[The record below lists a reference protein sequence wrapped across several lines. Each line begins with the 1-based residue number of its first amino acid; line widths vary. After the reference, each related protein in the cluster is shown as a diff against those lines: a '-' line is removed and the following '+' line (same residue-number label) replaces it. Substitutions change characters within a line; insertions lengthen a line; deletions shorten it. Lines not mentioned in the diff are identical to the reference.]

1 VATREPFNYTAMQ
14 TRNNDTTSK
23 LADCEMR
30 MRRWHTRL
38 TRASNA
44 LQKLER
50 QRRRLMLQ
58 QHVGVG
64 LPKTP
69 KPKPTE
75 PSTKPTAA
83 ATRPRAHARIAKLA
97 EDLGP
102 ALKEAAEDAGIPAF
116 LDRRDPL
123 IAEAMTAKRK
133 AAEAD
138 ARRAMPL
145 NERAALDAIRGKS
158 KKPKA

>member
-1 VATREPFNYTAMQ
+1 MKP
-14 TRNNDTTSK
+14 D
-23 LADCEMR
+23 LASIETK

-38 TRASNA
+38 TRASNM

-83 ATRPRAHARIAKLA
+83 ATRPRAHARIANLA

-116 LDRRDPL
+116 LDRSNPV

-133 AAEAD
+133 AAEAE
-138 ARRAMPL
+138 ARKRMPL
-145 NERAALDAIRGKS
+145 NERAALDLIRGKG
-158 KKPKA
+158 KKGKTT